1 MGQRTRLL
9 ILTVYLVG
17 LFVATRI
24 AFDDWIPPA
33 SSDGLW
39 FYTAFASLL
48 LGNLIVTPFF
58 TKPADAVSYAA
69 AAMVALLFTNPWA
82 AEPSDGI
89 NQIIWSAVTLYVGGV
104 MIISLVAISFGDSS
118 RDFTQKLNRTA
129 YALSNHYGNPRFIFS
144 AVFLFALIAFHRT
157 ESKEFLTIGIA
168 WAIFIGLQPLEQT
181 TLFLIKLK
189 SVWSTRANF
198 PRLGDVVGHEAP
210 GLVLIREEWSET
222 AKFGDLLVT
231 RDESGDSSYAM
242 ALDHVGYSDGQWLRA
257 IHLDHADMKEVSSSI
272 PRQSLDTSTGV
283 VSKLDDEQLDDSVKK
298 KFREERDQVLG
309 LVSRN
314 TTVGQ
319 LEIDL
324 VRTDSDISEGSLV
337 EVKNSGDSVLYQILD
352 GLTMKE
358 VISQKNT
365 HGFVHARARKIGKW
379 NFDRNAFDVAP
390 WLPKPNAL
398 VRVKSTNTPTE
409 VDRAA
414 IGYFPRSDYP
424 VMVDTNILVTH
435 NTAILGILGVG
446 KSFLA
451 LELIERSISKGIKF
465 ICLDMTEQYASQL
478 AQFTDILT
486 DQTTDTRLN
495 GIGTAGK
502 IHYENVVEDGGS
514 TKSFEL
520 ELKNEIAA
528 FLDPNQPQMVRI
540 FDPGRFEVWKQDS
553 KWFSS
558 DPDMAKLTPAEITRM
573 ITEAVL
579 AATQDQ
585 GMTDDARCCIV
596 YEEAHSLIPEWN
608 AAASGGDSTA
618 SNGTARAILQGRKFG
633 MGCLVITQRT
643 ASVTKSILNQCNTI
657 FGMRVFDETAKGFLS
672 NYIGDDYSR
681 VLSNLPERHAVV
693 FGKAS
698 SCHEPILIELNDRET
713 FINYF
718 RRTTINSSNTS
729 DSEEA
734 GTVG

>member
-1 MGQRTRLL
+1 LLLL
-9 ILTVYLVG
+9 IIYLAG
-17 LFVATRI
+17 LVVASRI
-24 AFDDWIPPA
+24 AFNDWIPPA

-58 TKPADAVSYAA
+58 TKPADAISYSTAA
-69 AAMVALLFTNPWA
+69 LIALLFTNQWSI
-82 AEPSDGI
+82 EPVDEI
-89 NQIIWSAVTLYVGGV
+89 NRFVWSAAIIYIGGV
-104 MIISLVAISFGDSS
+104 MSVSILAISFGDASS
-118 RDFTQKLNRTA
+118 NISQKINQTA
-129 YALSNHYGNPRFIFS
+129 YALSDYYGNPRLVFS

-157 ESKEFLTIGIA
+157 EPKEFITIGVA

-181 TLFLIKLK
+181 AGLFARLK
-189 SVWSTRANF
+189 SVWRASKDYD
-198 PRLGDVVGHEAP
+198 RLGEIIGHESP
-210 GLVLIREEWSET
+210 GLVLIRERSDTT
-222 AKFGDLLVT
+222 AKFGDLLVS
-231 RDESGDSSYAM
+231 RDESGNGSLAM

-257 IHLDHADMKEVSSSI
+257 IHLDHGVMTEVSSSI
-272 PRQSLDTSTGV
+272 PKQSFDTSTGT
-283 VSKLDDEQLDDSVKK
+283 VSKLDDDQQDDSVKK
-298 KFREERDQVLG
+298 KIREERDQILG

-324 VRTDSDISEGSLV
+324 VRTDTDISEGSLV
-337 EVKNSGDSVLYQILD
+337 EVRDGEDSVLYQILD
-352 GLTMKE
+352 GLTMRE
-358 VISQKNT
+358 VVSQKNT
-365 HGFVHARARKIGKW
+365 HGYVHARARKIGSW

-390 WLPKPNAL
+390 WLPEPNAI
-398 VRVKSTNTPTE
+398 VRIKSTSTPIE

-424 VMVDTNILVTH
+424 LMVDTNIMVTH
-435 NTAILGILGVG
+435 NTAVLGILGVG

-451 LELIERSISKGIKF
+451 LELIERSISEGIKF
-465 ICLDMTEQYASQL
+465 ICLDMTEQYATQL
-478 AQFTDILT
+478 AQFTDILA
-486 DQTTDTRLN
+486 DQATDTRLN
-495 GIGTAGK
+495 TIGAGGK
-502 IHYENVVEDGGS
+502 HLYDRIIEDGGS
-514 TKSFEL
+514 AKTFEN

-528 FLDPNQPQMVRI
+528 FLDPTQTQMLRI
-540 FDPGRFEVWKQDS
+540 FDPGRFEVWKQVS
-553 KWFSS
+553 NWFST
-558 DPDMAKLTPAEITRM
+558 DPDMAILTPAEITRM

-608 AAASGGDSTA
+608 AAASRGDGTA

-672 NYIGDDYSR
+672 NYIGDDYSS

-698 SCHEPILIELNDRET
+698 SCHEPILIELNDREV
-713 FINYF
+713 FIANY
-718 RRTTINSSNTS
+718 RGDTAVPPMTEIV
-729 DSEEA
+729 DQE
-734 GTVG
+734 GD